1 MEVTELELKQVVEMQ
16 QIPLTTEVVG
26 VVVEQPYRRRAG
38 EPDTDELFKWTAEEV
53 AQWLTNTAQESDEAA
68 KVFLRHQVTG
78 VSLQDLD
85 ENTMREMGF
94 AVVGQRKQILRKVK
108 QLMKSAAMAWR
119 VSYAR
124 DFWRVPV
131 PVGGRTTCSVAS

>member
-1 MEVTELELKQVVEMQ
+1 MEVTEVEVKQVVEMKQ
-16 QIPLTTEVVG
+16 DPMTAGVVG

-131 PVGGRTTCSVAS
+131 PVGGLTTCSVAS